1 MAEAIIIMAGGVGS
15 RLWPASLA
23 AQPKQ
28 LLRIGGGQSL
38 IQQAVLRAAAACPDG
53 PIIIVT
59 NQQHVKPMEP
69 HVAELASVAPGVRE
83 RVEFVAEPVG
93 RNTAPAIAL
102 GVTHLAE
109 RVGAEATV
117 LVLTADHVI
126 DPVSAFSSDAERA
139 AALARTGHLVCFGI
153 VPDRPETGY
162 GYIHA
167 GEPLNGG
174 STVHAFKEKPDAV
187 TARGY
192 LEAGGFYW
200 NSGMF
205 AFTVGSFLS
214 ELAAHAPEIAEAF
227 SSLATD
233 EPAAVRSNY
242 EALPKISVDYALM
255 ERTSRAAVVPATF
268 RWNDVGS
275 WDEAAKLGQGAAR
288 AQQDTPDHAS
298 AAPIEIEASGNYID
312 SDLPV
317 AICGVSDVH
326 VVVKNGKV
334 LVCRRGES
342 QLVKQVVDL
351 AAERGATEFL
361 Q

>member
-23 AQPKQ
+23 SQPKQ

-38 IQQAVLRAAAACPDG
+38 VQQALVRSAAACPDG
-53 PIIIVT
+53 PIVIVT
-59 NQQHVKPMEP
+59 HEQHVQPMKP
-69 HVAELASVAPGVRE
+69 HIDELSRTTLAGLGE
-83 RVEFVAEPVG
+83 RVSFVAEPVG

-109 RVGAEATV
+109 TLPAEATV

-126 DPVSAFSSDAERA
+126 EPVSAFVRDAARA
-139 AALARTGHLVCFGI
+139 ATLAATGHLVCFGI

-162 GYIHA
+162 GYIQA

-174 STVHAFKEKPDAV
+174 STVRAFKEKPDEP

-192 LEAGGFYW
+192 LASGDYYW

-205 AFTVGSFLS
+205 AFSLGTFEQ
-214 ELAAHAPEIAEAF
+214 ELATHAPEIRAAF
-227 SSLATD
+227 DGLDTGD
-233 EPAAVRSNY
+233 PAAVRATY
-242 EALPKISVDYALM
+242 DTLAKISIDYALM
-255 ERTSRAAVVPATF
+255 ERSDHVAVVPASFGWT
-268 RWNDVGS
+268 DVGS
-275 WDEAAKLGQGAAR
+275 WDEAAKLGDGASR
-288 AQQDTPDHAS
+288 LTL
-298 AAPIEIEASGNYID
+298 PIEIEASGNYID

-317 AICGVSDVH
+317 AVCGVSDIH

-351 AAERGATEFL
+351 AEERGAGEFL